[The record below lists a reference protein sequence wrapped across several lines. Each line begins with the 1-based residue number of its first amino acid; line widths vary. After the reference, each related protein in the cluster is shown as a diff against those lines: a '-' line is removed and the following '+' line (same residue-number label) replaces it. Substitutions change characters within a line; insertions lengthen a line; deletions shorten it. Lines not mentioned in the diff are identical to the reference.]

1 METYDVRVWSVRRR
15 ASKSAPFQVR
25 WIVAGEEFQEPF
37 RTKTLA
43 EARRSA
49 LVSATS
55 RGEAFDTET
64 GLPVSELRLLN
75 RTTWYAHARDYASLK
90 WPTAAAKH
98 RASIAESLTIAT
110 LALCPSGRGRPE
122 SELLR
127 RALYQWAFNA
137 GRHAEEP
144 PAEEARALT
153 WVEKNSPAMTE
164 LDSAK
169 RMRAV
174 LDELAKKKD
183 GKAAAANTVRRR
195 RAVLSNCLRI
205 AVEREL
211 LPGNPLH
218 RVHWETPKAVEEL
231 DERSVAT
238 PAQARTLLNAV
249 REQGE
254 RGAHLEAFFGCM
266 YYAAMRPEEVSVLS
280 VDQCELPDSGW
291 GRLSLAGARPQV
303 GSGWTDDG
311 KPYEE
316 RGLKHRA
323 RRTIRPVPIPP
334 ALVTLLR
341 QHIEQYGTDSD
352 GRLFRAIRNGPVR
365 SQEYGSVWKEAR
377 RGALTPAQVASPLA
391 SIPYDLRH
399 ACVSFWLR
407 SGVSLA
413 ETARRAGQSIAVLQR
428 YYAKVLDGE
437 EARMNEL
444 IDKGFEEH
452 ADDAPQH
459 TANEPDPGRRLAVR
473 PDQDRDTGE
482 TG

>member
-1 METYDVRVWSVRRR
+1 MQSYDVRVWGIRRR
-15 ASKSAPFQVR
+15 ASKSAPFQLR
-25 WIVAGEEFQEPF
+25 WTVDGKVHQEPF
-37 RTKTLA
+37 LTKTLA
-43 EARRSA
+43 DARRA
-49 LVSATS
+49 ELMTAA
-55 RGEAFDTET
+55 RNGEPFDTET
-64 GLPVSELRLLN
+64 GLPVSEVRQMN
-75 RTTWYAHARDYASLK
+75 RTTWYAHARDYAAVK
-90 WPTAAAKH
+90 WPKAAAKH

-110 LALCPSGRGRPE
+110 MALCPNGKGRPDQE
-122 SELLR
+122 VLR

-137 GRHAEEP
+137 GRHDAEP
-144 PAEEARALT
+144 PEQEARALA
-153 WVEKNSPAMTE
+153 WVEKHAPAVAD

-169 RMRAV
+169 RMRTV

-183 GKAAAANTVRRR
+183 GTATAANTIRRR
-195 RAVLSNCLRI
+195 RAVLSNCLRL
-205 AVEREL
+205 AVEKEL
-211 LPGNPLH
+211 LPSNPLH

-238 PAQARTLLNAV
+238 PAQARSLLTAV
-249 REQGE
+249 REQGD

-280 VDQCELPDSGW
+280 VDQCTLPEAGW
-291 GRLSLAGARPQV
+291 GRLDLSGARPQV

-323 RRTIRPVPIPP
+323 RRTVRRVPIPP
-334 ALVTLLR
+334 VLVALLR
-341 QHIEQYGTDSD
+341 QHIEQFGTGDD
-352 GRLFRAIRNGPVR
+352 GRLFRAARGGPVR
-365 SQEYGSVWKEAR
+365 SQEYGTVWKEAR
-377 RGALTPAQVASPLA
+377 RRALTPAQVASPMA
-391 SIPYDLRH
+391 AIPYDLRH

-452 ADDAPQH
+452 G
-459 TANEPDPGRRLAVR
+459 EGR
-473 PDQDRDTGE
+473 
-482 TG
+482 